1 MIVRDSSLVPR
12 AGLEPAHLA
21 AHAPETCASTNS
33 ATWACGFAQFVLR
46 LAVQRYYIFLI
57 CKQFDE
63 KIIKKVLVQIPNTA
77 SALIIFTCNYH
88 ELFIN
93 YL

>member
-1 MIVRDSSLVPR
+1 M
-12 AGLEPAHLA
+12 
-21 AHAPETCASTNS
+21 
-33 ATWACGFAQFVLR
+33 
-46 LAVQRYYIFLI
+46 YYIFLI